1 MKFPTFSTGTPED
14 GVHEAASAPARPCGR
29 EGHCLVDRGRR
40 GNPVQMQDLVE
51 ACPEAG
57 AEGRL
62 DAFQGSPGQLL
73 QVKVYFGTMPKRTVD

>member
-1 MKFPTFSTGTPED
+1 
-14 GVHEAASAPARPCGR
+14 
-29 EGHCLVDRGRR
+29 
-40 GNPVQMQDLVE
+40 MQDLVE